1 MRPVYYKVFDQGR
14 YMGTYTATE
23 LQTMLHCGRQV
34 PREYAADCR
43 RYRGRYNFVL
53 VNDSAGLSLQE
64 LAEAW
69 DSERL
74 RILRAAGRIT

>member
-1 MRPVYYKVFDQGR
+1 MRPVYYKVFDQSR

-34 PREYAADCR
+34 PREYAADCQ

-64 LAEAW
+64 LAKAW
-69 DSERL
+69 DIERL
-74 RILRAAGRIT
+74 RILREAGRIT

>member
-1 MRPVYYKVFDQGR
+1 MRPVYYKVYDQGR

-34 PREYAADCR
+34 PREYAADCQ
-43 RYRGRYNFVL
+43 RYRGRYTFVL
-53 VNDSAGLSLQE
+53 VNDSVGMSLQE
-64 LAEAW
+64 LAKAW
-69 DSERL
+69 VIERL

>member
-34 PREYAADCR
+34 PRECAADCQ
-43 RYRGRYNFVL
+43 RYRGRYTFVL

-64 LAEAW
+64 LAEAC

>member
-34 PREYAADCR
+34 PREYAAP
-43 RYRGRYNFVL
+43 
-53 VNDSAGLSLQE
+53 AGDTE
-64 LAEAW
+64 DA
-69 DSERL
+69 
-74 RILRAAGRIT
+74 ITSFWLTIPRD